1 MKILI
6 FHDVYEHVGGAE
18 TYVHE
23 IAESLMGKAEV
34 YTFYQSFN
42 EEINSMNNIVYRN
55 SNGPKI
61 KKYFSYHVF
70 DFKFY
75 NLFKKVLKK
84 INPDIIHINHNNLH
98 YFPVLSAIK
107 SYSAVQTIHDYG
119 ILCPNTWAIDKGG
132 KICMKGMSLK
142 CVFSGCIPWWSFV
155 YMLQMKMKVN
165 LMKKRIKMII
175 APSQGLKNALL
186 KNGFKNVN
194 VLNSFIDMKKWK
206 KIDKKSIFSKKKK
219 ALLYVGGLSRQKGVH
234 VLLKAFK
241 KLSDSDD
248 NLILKIVGKGDYE
261 DELKKIIEQN
271 GLSKKVT
278 FYGHLRGNELRK
290 LYQEAYLLV
299 VPSIWVEQFGIVG
312 LEAMA
317 CSTPVVGSRIGG
329 IPEWLRE
336 KENGLLA
343 EPGNSEDLY
352 EKIFYLLKNPRIALK
367 YGLNGRKIVENEFTK
382 EKHINC
388 LMDIYRQI
396 LDKNEK
402 GN

>member
-1 MKILI
+1 M
-6 FHDVYEHVGGAE
+6 
-18 TYVHE
+18 
-23 IAESLMGKAEV
+23 
-34 YTFYQSFN
+34 
-42 EEINSMNNIVYRN
+42 
-55 SNGPKI
+55 
-61 KKYFSYHVF
+61 
-70 DFKFY
+70 
-75 NLFKKVLKK
+75 
-84 INPDIIHINHNNLH
+84 
-98 YFPVLSAIK
+98 
-107 SYSAVQTIHDYG
+107 
-119 ILCPNTWAIDKGG
+119 
-132 KICMKGMSLK
+132 
-142 CVFSGCIPWWSFV
+142 
-155 YMLQMKMKVN
+155 
-165 LMKKRIKMII
+165 
-175 APSQGLKNALL
+175 
-186 KNGFKNVN
+186 
-194 VLNSFIDMKKWK
+194 
-206 KIDKKSIFSKKKK
+206 
-219 ALLYVGGLSRQKGVH
+219 LYVGGLSRQKGVH

-352 EKIFYLLKNPRIALK
+352 EKIFYLLKNPIIALK